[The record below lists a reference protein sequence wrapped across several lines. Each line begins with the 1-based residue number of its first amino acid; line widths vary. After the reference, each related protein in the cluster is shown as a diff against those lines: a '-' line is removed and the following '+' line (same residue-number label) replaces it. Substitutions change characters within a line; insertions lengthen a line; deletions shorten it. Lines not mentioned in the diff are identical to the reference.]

1 MKVTL
6 LIYALDGGG
15 AQRVM
20 SILANYWARSG
31 WDVTLILLIDDSQ
44 PPFYPLVPEVKL
56 RQLGIIGDS
65 PSGITL
71 LKTGWSRMQ
80 ILRSAIVESKPNVMI
95 SFINTVNVL
104 TSIASWNLNIPI
116 IVSEHTYPAFT
127 DVNKIWQLVMKW
139 TYRHADR
146 VALLTQSALPFYP
159 IAQGYRPIV
168 IPNPVLTP
176 VPEISTVDGG
186 SAGTGRLLP
195 TPMLIAVG
203 RLHEVKGFD
212 LLLTAFS
219 QIQAKYPDW
228 HLTILG
234 EGPMRSA
241 LEDLRSQLGL
251 KDRVHF
257 PGQVADVNAYLRQAD
272 IFVLS
277 SRFEGFPMAI
287 CEAMACGLPVL
298 AVNCL
303 SGPSDIIRDGIDGV
317 LVPAND
323 IDALAS
329 GIEDLIANPDK
340 RQRLAQAAPQILE
353 RFGLERVMELW
364 TDTVF
369 QVTKKRR
376 EHSTITKYMRK
387 INNTST
393 SPETPVKSKFYD

>member
-376 EHSTITKYMRK
+376 EHSMITKYMRK

>member
-31 WDVTLILLIDDSQ
+31 WDVTLILLIDDST

-65 PSGITL
+65 PSGLTL
-71 LKTGWSRMQ
+71 LRTGWSRMQ

-116 IVSEHTYPAFT
+116 IVSEHTYPEFV

-176 VPEISTVDGG
+176 VPEISTG
-186 SAGTGRLLP
+186 SAVTDRLLP
-195 TPMLIAVG
+195 TPTLIAVG

-257 PGQVADVNAYLRQAD
+257 PGQVANVNAYLRQAD

-317 LVPAND
+317 LVPVND

-369 QVTKKRR
+369 QVTKERR
-376 EHSTITKYMRK
+376 
-387 INNTST
+387 
-393 SPETPVKSKFYD
+393 

>member
-6 LIYALDGGG
+6 VIYALDGGG

-20 SILANYWARSG
+20 SIVANYWAAYG
-31 WDVTLILLIDDSQ
+31 WAVTLILLVNGSE
-44 PPFYPLVPEVKL
+44 PPFYQLAPEVKL
-56 RQLGIIGDS
+56 QQLGIIGDS
-65 PSGITL
+65 PNVLTL
-71 LKTGWSRMQ
+71 LRTGWNRMK
-80 ILRSAIVESKPNVMI
+80 ILRSAIIDSAPDVII
-95 SFINTVNVL
+95 SFINTVNVM
-104 TSIASWNLNIPI
+104 TSIASWDLNVPT
-116 IVSEHTYPAFT
+116 IVSEHTYPEFV
-127 DVNKIWQLVMKW
+127 DVNKIWQLMMKW

-146 VALLTQSALPFYP
+146 VTLLSQSALPFYST
-159 IAQGYRPIV
+159 AQGYRPIV

-176 VPEISTVDGG
+176 APSVSTLDEA
-186 SAGTGRLLP
+186 SAVARRLLP
-195 TPMLIAVG
+195 TPTLIAVG

-219 QIQAKYPDW
+219 QVQDKYPDW

-234 EGPMRSA
+234 EGPMRSQ

-257 PGQVADVNAYLRQAD
+257 PGQVVNVDAYLRQAD

-303 SGPSDIIRDGIDGV
+303 SGPSDIIRDGIDGM
-317 LVPAND
+317 LVPVND
-323 IDALAS
+323 VDALAS
-329 GIEDLIANPDK
+329 GIEDLIADPDK

-369 QVTKKRR
+369 QVTKDRR
-376 EHSTITKYMRK
+376 
-387 INNTST
+387 
-393 SPETPVKSKFYD
+393 